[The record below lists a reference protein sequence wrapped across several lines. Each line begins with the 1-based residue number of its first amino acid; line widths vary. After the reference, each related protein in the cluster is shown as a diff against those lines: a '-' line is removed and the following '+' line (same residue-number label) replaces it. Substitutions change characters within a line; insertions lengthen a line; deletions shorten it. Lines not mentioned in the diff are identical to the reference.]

1 MKYRNLAEM
10 FWDRVETS
18 KGQVGHLVKI
28 KGKWVE
34 RKWEEIGEITRNI
47 AKGLLATGMKRG
59 DKICIMSQ
67 TRAEWV
73 YCDFGILSIGGVS
86 VPIYPSNTAEQAM
99 YIINDSEAKAVIV
112 EDLTQLEKM
121 KKIKSDIPNVKKV
134 IVMEGLKEEDEFI
147 TSLDALIEL
156 GKKYDDKGEIERTVK
171 DIKPDEVATIVY
183 TSGTTG
189 PPKGV
194 VQTHKNHLAMVEGIV
209 SLAIIGKEKEID
221 LAFLPLSH
229 SFGRAGEFTEI
240 YLGNIVAFAES
251 IQKVAENL
259 VEVRPTIIYSVPRIY
274 EKIYATILSKAK
286 ESPLKEKI
294 FNWALNV
301 GRKRSECIQKK
312 KPVPLGLSLKFA
324 IAKKLVFNK
333 VMERLGG
340 RLKYA
345 ISGGAPLSKEIAEFF
360 HSCGL
365 LILEGYG
372 LTETCPALTINRP
385 DNFKFGSVGLPIPGC
400 QIKIAEDGE
409 ILGKGEN
416 VAYLGYFKKP
426 EQTKEVF
433 TEDGWFK
440 TGDIGYIDE
449 DGFLIIT
456 DRKKDIIVTA
466 GGKNV
471 APQNIENMVKADP
484 FISQIVVLGDR
495 KPYLVALITVN
506 KEEAEK
512 FAKAKGITYSSYE
525 ELVNHR
531 EIYNRVKEW
540 IDQVNSK
547 LASFETIKKF
557 AILPQDFTI
566 ESGELTP
573 TLKVKR
579 KVVYQKYAD
588 IIEKLYAS
596 S

>member
-1 MKYRNLAEM
+1 MKYKNLAEM
-10 FWDRVETS
+10 FWDRVNTS
-18 KGQVGHLVKI
+18 KESVGHLVKI
-28 KGKWVE
+28 EGRWQE
-34 RKWEEIGEITRNI
+34 RRWEEIGEITRNI
-47 AKGLLATGMKRG
+47 AKGLLSLGIERG
-59 DKICIMSQ
+59 DKVCIMSQ

-73 YCDFGILSIGGVS
+73 YSDFGILSIGAVG
-86 VPIYPSNTAEQAM
+86 VPIYPSNTPEQAM
-99 YIINDSEAKAVIV
+99 YIINDSEAKAVVV

-121 KKIKSDIPNVKKV
+121 MKIRNDIPNVKKIIV
-134 IVMEGLKEEDEFI
+134 IEGFKGEDEFVM
-147 TSLDALIEL
+147 SLEALISL
-156 GKKYDDKGEIERTVK
+156 GKRFDDKGDVERTIK
-171 DIKPDEVATIVY
+171 NIKPEEVATIVY

-194 VQTHKNHLAMVEGIV
+194 VQTHENHLAMVEGVV
-209 SLAIIGKEKEID
+209 SLAIIGKEKELD

-251 IQKVAENL
+251 LQKLPENL
-259 VEVRPTIIYSVPRIY
+259 LEVHPTLIYSVPRIY
-274 EKIYATILSKAK
+274 EKVYAAILSKAK

-294 FNWALNV
+294 FNWALGV

-312 KPVPLGLSLKFA
+312 KSVPLSLKIKFA
-324 IAKKLVFNK
+324 LAQRLIFNK

-345 ISGGAPLSKEIAEFF
+345 ISGGAPLAKEIAEFF

-365 LILEGYG
+365 LVLEGYG
-372 LTETCPALTINRP
+372 LTETCPALTMNRP

-409 ILGKGEN
+409 ILGKGNN

-426 EQTKEVF
+426 DQTKEVF

-449 DGFLIIT
+449 DGFLFIT

-484 FISQIVVLGDR
+484 FISQIVVLGDK
-495 KPYLVALITVN
+495 KPYLVALITLN
-506 KEEAEK
+506 KEEVEK
-512 FAKAKGITYSSYE
+512 LAKEKGITYSSYE
-525 ELVNHR
+525 ELLSDK
-531 EIYNRVKEW
+531 EIYNRVKKW
-540 IDQVNSK
+540 IEEVNSK
-547 LASFETIKKF
+547 LASYETIKKF

-588 IIEKLYAS
+588 AIEKLYAS
-596 S
+596 

>member
-1 MKYRNLAEM
+1 MKYKNLAEM
-10 FWDRVETS
+10 FWDRVNTS
-18 KGQVGHLVKI
+18 KGNVGHLIKI
-28 KGKWVE
+28 EGKWRE
-34 RKWEEIGEITRNI
+34 RKWQEIGEITRNI
-47 AKGLLATGMKRG
+47 SKGLLALGIKRG
-59 DKICIMSQ
+59 DKVCIMSQ

-73 YCDFGILSIGGVS
+73 YSDFGILSIGAVS
-86 VPIYPSNTAEQAM
+86 VPIYPSNTPEQAM
-99 YIINDSEAKAVIV
+99 YIINDSEAKVVIV
-112 EDLTQLEKM
+112 EDLIQLEKM
-121 KKIKSDIPNVKKV
+121 KKIRKDIPKVKKIIV
-134 IVMEGLKEEDEFI
+134 IEGFKGEDEFVM
-147 TSLDALIEL
+147 SLEDLLAL
-156 GKKYDDKGEIERTVK
+156 GKKYDDKGYIERTIK
-171 DIKPDEVATIVY
+171 DIKPEEIATIVY

-194 VQTHKNHLAMVEGIV
+194 VQTHKNHLAMAEGIV
-209 SLAIIGKEKEID
+209 SLAIIGKEKELD
-221 LAFLPLSH
+221 LTFLPLSH
-229 SFGRAGEFTEI
+229 SFGRGGEFTEI
-240 YLGNIVAFAES
+240 YLGNVVAFAES
-251 IQKVAENL
+251 IQKLPENL
-259 VEVRPTIIYSVPRIY
+259 VEVRPTVIYSVPRIY
-274 EKIYATILSKAK
+274 EKVYAAILSKAK
-286 ESPLKEKI
+286 ESPLKEKM
-294 FNWALNV
+294 FNWALKV
-301 GRKRSECIQKK
+301 GRERSQCIQKK
-312 KPVPLGLSLKFA
+312 KPVPLTLRFKFA
-324 IAKKLVFNK
+324 IAKRLVFNK

-345 ISGGAPLSKEIAEFF
+345 ISGGAPLAKEIAEFF

-409 ILGKGEN
+409 ILGKGDN

-449 DGFLIIT
+449 DGFLFIT
-456 DRKKDIIVTA
+456 DRKKDLIVTA

-512 FAKAKGITYSSYE
+512 LAREKGIAYSSYE
-525 ELVNHR
+525 ELVSHR
-531 EIYNRVKEW
+531 EIYQRVKKW
-540 IDQVNSK
+540 IEEVNSK

-596 S
+596 

>member
-1 MKYRNLAEM
+1 MKYKNLAEM
-10 FWDRVETS
+10 FWDRVNTS
-18 KGQVGHLVKI
+18 KDNVGHLVKI
-28 KGKWVE
+28 EGKWRE

-47 AKGLLATGMKRG
+47 SKGLLALGIKRG
-59 DKICIMSQ
+59 DKVCIMSQ

-73 YCDFGILSIGGVS
+73 YSDFAILSIGAVT
-86 VPIYPSNTAEQAM
+86 VPIYPSNTPEQAM

-112 EDLTQLEKM
+112 EDLIQLEKM
-121 KKIKSDIPNVKKV
+121 RKIRKDIPEVKKV
-134 IVMEGLKEEDEFI
+134 IVIEGFKGEDEFVM
-147 TSLDALIEL
+147 SLDHLIAL
-156 GKKYDDKGEIERTVK
+156 GKKYDDKGYIERTIK
-171 DIKPDEVATIVY
+171 DIKPEEIATIVY

-194 VQTHKNHLAMVEGIV
+194 VQTHKNHLAMIEGLA
-209 SLAIIGKEKEID
+209 SLAIIGEEKELD
-221 LAFLPLSH
+221 LTFLPFSH
-229 SFGRAGEFTEI
+229 SFGRCGEFVEI
-240 YLGNIVAFAES
+240 YLGNVVAFAES
-251 IQKVAENL
+251 LQKLPENL
-259 VEVRPTIIYSVPRIY
+259 VEVRPTVIYSVPRIY
-274 EKIYATILSKAK
+274 EKFYAAILSKAK
-286 ESPLKEKI
+286 ESPLKEKM
-294 FNWALNV
+294 FNWALKV
-301 GRKRSECIQKK
+301 GRKRSEYIQKK
-312 KPVPLGLSLKFA
+312 KPVPLILRLKFA

-345 ISGGAPLSKEIAEFF
+345 ISGGAPLAKEIAEFF

-409 ILGKGEN
+409 ILGKGDN

-426 EQTKEVF
+426 DQTKEAF

-449 DGFLIIT
+449 DGFLFIT
-456 DRKKDIIVTA
+456 DRKKDLIVTA

-512 FAKAKGITYSSYE
+512 YAKEKGITYSSYE
-525 ELVNHR
+525 ELVSHR
-531 EIYNRVKEW
+531 EIYQRVKRW
-540 IDQVNSK
+540 IDEVNSK

-579 KVVYQKYAD
+579 KVVYQKYAE

-596 S
+596 